1 MSKVICIDELDKM
14 SGQFQNQLLSFLDSG
29 HIKVDHQRKS
39 YDDDFKIRVSRSL
52 PHVTKLTGYR
62 NLCRHVLGVYT
73 MNFPIVTP
81 QYADEFVKRSNEIS
95 ENMVNAIRINSQ
107 LTVIAINVSLVGT

>member
-14 SGQFQNQLLSFLDSG
+14 SGQFQNQLLSLLDSG

-62 NLCRHVLGVYT
+62 NLVAVL
-73 MNFPIVTP
+73 
-81 QYADEFVKRSNEIS
+81 DEKGKVLNNSRVDNNLIK
-95 ENMVNAIRINSQ
+95 VNDQ
-107 LTVIAINVSLVGT
+107 K